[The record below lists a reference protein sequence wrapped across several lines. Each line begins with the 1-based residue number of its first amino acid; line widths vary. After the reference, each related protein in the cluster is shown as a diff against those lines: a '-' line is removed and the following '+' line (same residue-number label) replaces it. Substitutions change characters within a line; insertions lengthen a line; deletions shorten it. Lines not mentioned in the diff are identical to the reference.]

1 MLSSTTKP
9 ISVVAAITSLISYFR
24 NPTIQVCAAQVLSKL
39 FALAESSQL
48 YIISNAGF
56 GLDNKQIT
64 DLRNSVTQIVLDLSG
79 QNEHLVVA
87 TLKLLTVAARFQVA
101 SHSLIFLSQAFRVI

>member
-1 MLSSTTKP
+1 VFHQAMLSSTTKP

-56 GLDNKQIT
+56 GLDNKQVSMI
-64 DLRNSVTQIVLDLSG
+64 S
-79 QNEHLVVA
+79 
-87 TLKLLTVAARFQVA
+87 
-101 SHSLIFLSQAFRVI
+101 FLSVIYYVHVVYSAVYM